1 MMPLLSVCVVSYNH
15 EKYIKECIESI
26 WNNDYKNIEI
36 LALDDGSK
44 DNSANILKELQKN
57 SPYPMTVFVQKNS
70 GNIGANF
77 NKLFKAAKGEYI
89 TVLACDDKLAENTLN
104 FKIQKFL
111 ADKNLA
117 FICHS
122 KINGIDENSNLIY
135 SVPLL
140 KLDEYEKTV
149 IDDLLKLE
157 YSELNAYYMQGTI
170 YLKSIVDKIG
180 GFDEDMICDDIV
192 FRTKMSLFVK
202 NNPEYKFEVLHSAG
216 VYYRRHST
224 NVSSNIKRQIKG
236 VIQYL
241 KKYWNNE
248 KPPKTLINW
257 IKSSIKYE
265 NDFKEVFFD
274 DNYTKQIFESFV
286 GNNLLIRTAFL
297 AGYLKYKFIRF
308 LQKVFKF

>member
-122 KINGIDENSNLIY
+122 KINGIAKY
-135 SVPLL
+135 
-140 KLDEYEKTV
+140 
-149 IDDLLKLE
+149 
-157 YSELNAYYMQGTI
+157 
-170 YLKSIVDKIG
+170 
-180 GFDEDMICDDIV
+180 
-192 FRTKMSLFVK
+192 
-202 NNPEYKFEVLHSAG
+202 EYK
-216 VYYRRHST
+216 R
-224 NVSSNIKRQIKG
+224 
-236 VIQYL
+236 IQ
-241 KKYWNNE
+241 
-248 KPPKTLINW
+248 
-257 IKSSIKYE
+257 
-265 NDFKEVFFD
+265 
-274 DNYTKQIFESFV
+274 
-286 GNNLLIRTAFL
+286 
-297 AGYLKYKFIRF
+297 
-308 LQKVFKF
+308 